1 MFTLWVESFDTSYT
15 TGSCDVHSIRDTTQ
29 DDDYDFFIWYFPS
42 DCTDQS
48 DEVKFRKGKR
58 FWGKFAFEYIGD
70 MTDRTKADNRGKRE
84 FDLSTEDG

>member
-1 MFTLWVESFDTSYT
+1 
-15 TGSCDVHSIRDTTQ
+15 
-29 DDDYDFFIWYFPS
+29 
-42 DCTDQS
+42 
-48 DEVKFRKGKR
+48 VKFRKGKR